1 MPTPRPEA
9 FLAPGSGLP
18 AAPAALALAENRLPA
33 PALFQ
38 DVRRAPREAKQT
50 PELTRLA
57 LFLMKFLTL

>member
-18 AAPAALALAENRLPA
+18 AAPAAQALAENRLPA
-33 PALFQ
+33 PELFQ
-38 DVRRAPREAKQT
+38 EVRRAPREAKQT
-50 PELTRLA
+50 PELTRLI